1 MDCSFIKNISDPSIK
16 TILLCGCGGG
26 FDFTHSSILI
36 PLLKNLKKK
45 LIFASFS
52 FTEQSLLPQNSKLYY
67 QFKNE
72 RANCHIVKSDKS
84 WNDKKIE
91 KIEAPEVHF
100 IKVLNQNYPEEEHF
114 IYSMEATYYNTKMLK
129 ELYEKIINDNEIDAI
144 ITIDGGSDS
153 LMKGNEYSLGSIVED
168 SVTISAISNIKLKR
182 IKQKILGCI
191 GMGCDRFHG
200 VSDAATFRA
209 ISELKRSDGFLGG
222 IIIETNHEGYK
233 LYKKIINETNTKQ
246 EFHSIIANSVLAS
259 IEGSNIVPQAIQH
272 RVSPEMDFWPL
283 MGIFWFFNCEKVKER
298 SEICKVIEYEDDP
311 LQVISKYRQSIQ
323 ILPMENLP
331 KTNIA
336 FVFN

>member
-1 MDCSFIKNISDPSIK
+1 MD
-16 TILLCGCGGG
+16 
-26 FDFTHSSILI
+26 
-36 PLLKNLKKK
+36 
-45 LIFASFS
+45 AS
-52 FTEQSLLPQNSKLYY
+52 
-67 QFKNE
+67 
-72 RANCHIVKSDKS
+72 
-84 WNDKKIE
+84 
-91 KIEAPEVHF
+91 
-100 IKVLNQNYPEEEHF
+100 
-114 IYSMEATYYNTKMLK
+114 YYNTKMLK

-144 ITIDGGSDS
+144 ITIDGGNDS

-209 ISELKRSDGFLGG
+209 ISELKRSGGFLGG

-233 LYKKIINETNTKQ
+233 LYKKIVNETNTKQ
-246 EFHSIIANSVLAS
+246 KFHSIIANSIVAS
-259 IEGSNIVPQAIQH
+259 VEGSNIIPQAIKE

-298 SEICKVIEYEDDP
+298 SEICKVIEDKDDP
-311 LQVISKYRQSIQ
+311 LQAIKKYRESIK

-331 KTNIA
+331 ITMKYKEL
-336 FVFN
+336 